1 VLSNEIHAS
10 AADAEW
16 AVFRRRWEAA
26 SGQKLE
32 IE

>member
-26 SGQKLE
+26 CGQKLE